1 MPNIVKGMIAGLVGT
16 VVLTVLMMI
25 KKTAGVMP
33 DLDPVHMMADMVA
46 QNMGIAQNAAIGW
59 VMHFG
64 IGIVAWGGAFAV
76 FNAKLPGD
84 SQIVKGIAL
93 GIGAWL
99 LMMSGPMPMSGSGL
113 FGLGIGPMAPVM
125 TLVFHI
131 VFGAAMGLTYEKLGA
146 SAST

>member
-1 MPNIVKGMIAGLVGT
+1 MPNIVKGMLAGLAGT
-16 VVLTVLMMI
+16 AVLTLLMMV
-25 KKTAGVMP
+25 KKMAGVMP
-33 DLDPVHMMADMVA
+33 QLDPVHMMADMAA

-76 FNAKLPGD
+76 LNSKLPGE
-84 SQIVKGIAL
+84 SQVVKGIAL

-99 LMMSGPMPMSGSGL
+99 LMMIGPMPMSGSGL
-113 FGLGIGPMAPVM
+113 FGLSIGPMAPVM

-131 VFGAAMGLTYEKLGA
+131 VFGAVLGATYDKLGA
-146 SAST
+146 AESA